1 VSRPALLANE
11 NVPLPAIQV
20 LRNAGVRVVSV
31 AESMPR
37 ASDKAVLAH
46 AVKHALWILTF
57 DRDYGEPVFAREAAP
72 PPAILYVRQGPRPA
86 IDFGQDILAL
96 LDDPTFALGH
106 LVVVSGRR
114 LRRRALPA

>member
-31 AESMPR
+31 SESMPR

-46 AVKHALWILTF
+46 AVQHALWIF
-57 DRDYGEPVFAREAAP
+57 DRDYGELVFARAAAP

-86 IDFGQDILAL
+86 VDFGQDILAL
-96 LDDPTFALGH
+96 LDDPTFGLGH